1 MSVEAVGILERVFK
15 AGIFVPVIA
24 LIAWWLLSSWLDRAL
39 TTKDVLIGYALLA
52 LASLFGLTSIVR
64 GGWGFLGTLAFV
76 YCALLAAACW
86 QYIDWRRR
94 EKQRLLEDVARYREA
109 IARDPSNAAAHSFLG
124 ETHLKLR
131 DFDDATAALERAL
144 ELDPKSKRDKEL
156 LRQARE
162 RRSEIKWRRLD

>member
-1 MSVEAVGILERVFK
+1 MSAEAVGILERVFK
-15 AGIFVPVIA
+15 AVIFVPITV
-24 LIAWWLLSSWLDRAL
+24 LIAWWLLSNWLDRAL
-39 TTKDVLIGYALLA
+39 TTKDALIGCALLA
-52 LASLFGLTSIVR
+52 LASLFGLASILR
-64 GGWGFLGTLAFV
+64 GGWGFLGILAFI
-76 YCALLAAACW
+76 YCALLAVACW

-109 IARDPSNAAAHSFLG
+109 IARDPGNAAAHSFLG
-124 ETHLKLR
+124 ESHLKLGN
-131 DFDDATAALERAL
+131 FDDATAALERAL